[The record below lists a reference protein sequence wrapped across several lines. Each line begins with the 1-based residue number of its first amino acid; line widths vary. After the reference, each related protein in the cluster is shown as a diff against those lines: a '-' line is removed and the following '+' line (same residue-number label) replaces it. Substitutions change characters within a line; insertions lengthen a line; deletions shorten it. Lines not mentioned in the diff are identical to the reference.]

1 LGALLRGLVAM
12 RVKPYYLH
20 HGDLARG
27 TAHFR
32 TSIAEGQSIARALRA
47 DLSGLCQ
54 PGYVLDL
61 PGGHG
66 KVPVG
71 PSYVTDLGAGRWRV
85 EDHDG
90 IGHAYLPEGEGDAKN

>member
-1 LGALLRGLVAM
+1 M

-32 TSIAEGQSIARALRA
+32 TSIAEGQLIARALRA

-54 PGYVLDL
+54 PAYVLDL

-66 KVPVG
+66 KVPIG
-71 PSYVTDLGAGRWRV
+71 PSYLGDLGEGRWRV
-85 EDHDG
+85 EDQRGICLAYPPAGDG
-90 IGHAYLPEGEGDAKN
+90 DGKSQPFC